1 MLLGADV
8 RIQKLTELRVPEEG
22 QVLQKLHYDGDTKPH
37 KVSTI
42 NLDYL
47 IYNRHNGRLE
57 AEMLTWEEQNAA
69 SPEEYDEDLHHLIE
83 ELLWQ
88 SAVPRNK
95 ATLLDLKDKGQQRPG
110 IVKIGRES
118 GRERGGQYV

>member
-1 MLLGADV
+1 
-8 RIQKLTELRVPEEG
+8 
-22 QVLQKLHYDGDTKPH
+22 
-37 KVSTI
+37 
-42 NLDYL
+42 
-47 IYNRHNGRLE
+47 
-57 AEMLTWEEQNAA
+57 MLTWEEQNAA

-110 IVKIGRES
+110 IVSLDGVIIDGNRRAMLLRRLEKTTGIKQHFDAIILPHAYADNQEAMVRTTERREGKRGVGTGRV
-118 GRERGGQYV
+118 GGWP

>member
-1 MLLGADV
+1 
-8 RIQKLTELRVPEEG
+8 
-22 QVLQKLHYDGDTKPH
+22 
-37 KVSTI
+37 
-42 NLDYL
+42 
-47 IYNRHNGRLE
+47 
-57 AEMLTWEEQNAA
+57 MLTWEEQNAA

-110 IVKIGRES
+110 IVSLDGVIIDGNRRAMLLRRQETTTGDRKSVAEGK
-118 GRERGGQYV
+118 RGNVRVVHGGYRNN